1 MNLPLDKTIL
11 WLGYGGLI
19 PFAALALLLWV
30 VPVRLQ
36 PVVALALVAYGAVIA
51 SFLGGVHWGTGFL
64 MGEAAPRLQFVWGV
78 VPSLL
83 GWATVLLPARAGLP
97 VLALLLAACYAV
109 DRMTYPAIGLGRWLP
124 MRLQLTVVAALSC
137 SLAAIRVWIA

>member
-11 WLGYGGLI
+11 WLGYGGLL
-19 PFAALALLLWV
+19 PFVGLALLMWA
-30 VPVRLQ
+30 VPARLQ
-36 PVVALALVAYGAVIA
+36 PMMALALVAYGAVIA

-78 VPSLL
+78 VPSLV
-83 GWATVLLPARAGLP
+83 GWLALLLPARAGLP
-97 VLALLLAACYAV
+97 VLALLLAGCYAV
-109 DRMTYPAIGLGRWLP
+109 DRMTYPAVGLGRWLP

-137 SLAAIRVWIA
+137 SLAGLRVWIR

>member
-11 WLGYGGLI
+11 WLGYGGLV
-19 PFAALALLLWV
+19 PFVGLALLMWV

-36 PVVALALVAYGAVIA
+36 AVMALALVSYGAVIA

-64 MGEAAPRLQFVWGV
+64 MGEAAPRMQFVWGV

-83 GWATVLLPARAGLP
+83 GWVAMLMPARAGLP

-109 DRMTYPAIGLGRWLP
+109 DRMTYPAVGLGRWLP

-137 SLAAIRVWIA
+137 SLTAIRVWIT

>member
-83 GWATVLLPARAGLP
+83 GWAAVLLPARAGLP